1 MDTKEL
7 VSRAQNGDRKAI
19 ETLYHDSY
27 QRAYT
32 LAELVTQDE
41 YFTRKMMIDAYRKAF
56 ASLDLIPD
64 TEGFASWL
72 NRFAVRQVDIYI
84 SGQADHL
91 FYSEFVDDV
100 LRDEPF
106 QPVPDTDYSTS
117 SLAALERLKGLPNGH
132 RLLLLMHMLLDMP
145 VGVIAETLAMEED
158 IVASLL
164 TDSMRDTAGN
174 LRKVIADVPP
184 EQVLSFL
191 RRALLQHAEKAA
203 VPAMAQELQDAV
215 LGAPRPKP
223 AAPAQPTPQQAAP
236 MQAPQPAKRH
246 IGRNI
251 AIILSSVIL
260 LAAGVLAFIVY
271 ALPAITGEQNALA
284 LMVVGE
290 KVVNTPQQVV
300 REFETAFNHN
310 DRDGMA
316 KCFLPSQS
324 LERNLQGGGI
334 RIINNLLDY
343 FGSDGTLQIS
353 CELENLKTEGDTA
366 TGDLLVTTELPLFG
380 KQTLTRP
387 ITFEKQEHKWYIK
400 DIS

>member
-41 YFTRKMMIDAYRKAF
+41 YFARKMMIDAYRKAF

-246 IGRNI
+246 IGRTI

-271 ALPAITGEQNALA
+271 ALPAITRC
-284 LMVVGE
+284 
-290 KVVNTPQQVV
+290 P
-300 REFETAFNHN
+300 
-310 DRDGMA
+310 
-316 KCFLPSQS
+316 PSRAS
-324 LERNLQGGGI
+324 
-334 RIINNLLDY
+334 
-343 FGSDGTLQIS
+343 
-353 CELENLKTEGDTA
+353 KT
-366 TGDLLVTTELPLFG
+366 
-380 KQTLTRP
+380 R
-387 ITFEKQEHKWYIK
+387 WR
-400 DIS
+400 

>member
-72 NRFAVRQVDIYI
+72 NRFAIRQVDIYI
-84 SGQADHL
+84 SEQAEHL

-106 QPVPDTDYSTS
+106 QPMPDTDYSTS
-117 SLAALERLKGLPNGH
+117 SRAALERLKGLPNGH

-191 RRALLQHAEKAA
+191 RRALLQPTEK
-203 VPAMAQELQDAV
+203 MLQ
-215 LGAPRPKP
+215 
-223 AAPAQPTPQQAAP
+223 TP
-236 MQAPQPAKRH
+236 
-246 IGRNI
+246 
-251 AIILSSVIL
+251 L
-260 LAAGVLAFIVY
+260 L
-271 ALPAITGEQNALA
+271 
-284 LMVVGE
+284 
-290 KVVNTPQQVV
+290 
-300 REFETAFNHN
+300 
-310 DRDGMA
+310 
-316 KCFLPSQS
+316 
-324 LERNLQGGGI
+324 
-334 RIINNLLDY
+334 
-343 FGSDGTLQIS
+343 
-353 CELENLKTEGDTA
+353 
-366 TGDLLVTTELPLFG
+366 
-380 KQTLTRP
+380 
-387 ITFEKQEHKWYIK
+387 
-400 DIS
+400 